1 MTTMS
6 NSSLVNYTKLS
17 PNNSGKRTQAITRIT
32 PHCVVGQCSVETLGN
47 IFYSSSRQCSCNY
60 GIGSDGRVGLY
71 CDEGNRSWCSSSNY
85 NDQRAVTIECASDA
99 SEPYAF
105 KDVVYS
111 KLVDLC
117 VDICKRNGK
126 KVLLWLG
133 DKSKTDSYEKSMK
146 SDEMLL
152 SVHRWY
158 ATYKTC
164 PGTWM
169 FNRMGQLAADV
180 TEKLN
185 PTTVKT
191 EKTAD
196 DLIRVQC
203 GAFTVKENA
212 ENYQNKI
219 KKAGFDAFIK
229 QEGKYYKVQVGAFK
243 SLTNAQ
249 NYLSKVKAA
258 GFDAFLVGGTE
269 DKTETTAVK
278 GDVDGDGVVSV
289 ADARQ
294 ILRYATKL
302 DTPTEAQKKIADID
316 GDGEVDVEDA
326 RLALRLAV
334 GLDK

>member
-1 MTTMS
+1 
-6 NSSLVNYTKLS
+6 
-17 PNNSGKRTQAITRIT
+17 
-32 PHCVVGQCSVETLGN
+32 
-47 IFYSSSRQCSCNY
+47 
-60 GIGSDGRVGLY
+60 
-71 CDEGNRSWCSSSNY
+71 
-85 NDQRAVTIECASDA
+85 
-99 SEPYAF
+99 
-105 KDVVYS
+105 
-111 KLVDLC
+111 
-117 VDICKRNGK
+117 
-126 KVLLWLG
+126 
-133 DKSKTDSYEKSMK
+133 MK

-158 ATYKTC
+158 ATYKSC

-169 FNRMGQLAADV
+169 YNRMGQLAADV

-203 GAFTVKENA
+203 GAFTIKENA
-212 ENYQNKI
+212 ENYQNKL

-249 NYLSKVKAA
+249 NYMNKVKAA

-269 DKTETTAVK
+269 DKAEKTAVK

-302 DTPTEAQKKIADID
+302 DTPTDVQKKIADID